1 MSPPTDQE
9 KWWQTTMQ
17 VSVPFFLAGIGTIGA
32 GIVLGLAEDSD
43 VFRSI
48 PELFILVPALMGLKG
63 NLDMTLASRLST
75 QANLGNMSSWQEI
88 WHMVMGNVALV
99 QVQATVAS
107 LLISIFA
114 VVVGIFIN
122 DGFIFQRALL
132 LTTSAMFTATTTCFV
147 LGKQ

>member
-1 MSPPTDQE
+1 VDPTGSISAVSSTTSSDKPLMSPPTDQE

-63 NLDMTLASRLST
+63 NLDMTLSAINASQSREHVFVARNLAHGDGQRCACSSASDCRLTSHLDLCCCRW
-75 QANLGNMSSWQEI
+75 NL
-88 WHMVMGNVALV
+88 H
-99 QVQATVAS
+99 
-107 LLISIFA
+107 
-114 VVVGIFIN
+114 
-122 DGFIFQRALL
+122 
-132 LTTSAMFTATTTCFV
+132 
-147 LGKQ
+147 K